1 MLEGLRILVAED
13 DLLLAEVVVTA
24 LDKAGC
30 VVMGPAPR
38 LAKTIE
44 LAERSELDVALL
56 DINLNGE
63 TCYPAAW
70 LLLERKVPFA
80 FMTAYS
86 PSYIPK
92 SLGFIAVLAK
102 PFDEGE
108 LLAMVER
115 LARRDVAAALA
126 DVWSPGGQLPSDPGL
141 PRSG

>member
-24 LDKAGC
+24 LETAGC
-30 VVMGPAPR
+30 EVMGPAPR
-38 LAKTIE
+38 LAKAIE
-44 LAERSELDVALL
+44 LAERSDRDVALL

-86 PSYIPK
+86 PSYLPQA
-92 SLGFIAVLAK
+92 LAFAAVLAK
-102 PFDEGE
+102 PFDERE
-108 LLAMVER
+108 LLAMVAR
-115 LARRDVAAALA
+115 LARRDVPAGLA
-126 DVWSPGGQLPSDPGL
+126 DVWSPGGQLPSGARL
-141 PRSG
+141 PQSG